1 MGYGFYDITLYR
13 QSENSNNK
21 DFAIRNNLIS
31 DLYIDFLNG
40 YKPPGTTRISV
51 NIGNEDYI
59 RGYFGSILNV
69 EAIFNEKEYWL
80 SQPENQNKIILNTI
94 HRIAIFCA
102 EKYGWDRA
110 FFDNAYNK
118 VIECGFIY
126 KKELKRKPSKDR
138 KHQASLLL
146 EKNGDS
152 ATISVNFYN
161 PKGEFLKSVKLL
173 KSFHH
178 TMHYKKALT
187 NNRWFNNLDFGI
199 HLRDQ
204 EIIIKASLE
213 KPGSETILKPV
224 RNTLEELE
232 GYLRSITYREFTDRL
247 DFVNWANQ

>member
-1 MGYGFYDITLYR
+1 MSYGFYDITLYCH
-13 QSENSNNK
+13 SENSK
-21 DFAIRNNLIS
+21 DLNIRNNLIS

-40 YKPPGTTRISV
+40 YKPKGTTRISV
-51 NIGNEDYI
+51 DIGNEDYI

-80 SQPENQNKIILNTI
+80 SSPENQNKIILDTI

-102 EKYGWDRA
+102 EKYGWDKA
-110 FFDNAYNK
+110 VFDSAYNN

-161 PKGEFLKSVKLL
+161 PKGEFLKSVELL

-178 TMHYKKALT
+178 AMHYKKVST

-224 RNTLEELE
+224 RNTLEELK
-232 GYLRSITYREFTDRL
+232 GHLRLITYREFADRSDL
-247 DFVNWANQ
+247 VDWANQ